1 MRQVLAQAQ
10 VALMLL
16 TRLPAGRLETAPP
29 MARSVWAWPL
39 VGALVG
45 GIAALV
51 YGAASLVLPPVA
63 CALLAMAAAV
73 LATGG
78 LHEDGLADCADGFGG
93 GTTRARK
100 LEILRD
106 SRIGS
111 YGVLALGLV
120 LALRATALAHLPPA
134 QAMTALVA
142 MGAASRALLPLWLR
156 LLPPARADGLG
167 RAAMGPT
174 RGGVL
179 VAGLLGLAALLLLG
193 PVAALVTGAAMLA
206 ASAAFAGLALRQI
219 GGQTGDVLGAQQQV
233 ADLAGLLA
241 LLALAG

>member
-16 TRLPAGRLETAPP
+16 TRLPAGGLETAPP

-51 YGAASLVLPPVA
+51 YGAASLVLPPMA